1 MFSFKIFL
9 TAKFVGCASLPSRD
23 NDKRYGGA
31 GESSDLARVTQ
42 WTQMVMNVVSLI
54 EAANP
59 SLTSCTLAQ
68 LLRPF
73 MRRNQR
79 STFGYAE

>member
-1 MFSFKIFL
+1 MAEPANAQISPTVF
-9 TAKFVGCASLPSRD
+9 
-23 NDKRYGGA
+23 
-31 GESSDLARVTQ
+31 Q

-79 STFGYAE
+79 SMFGYAE